1 MVTLSRM
8 PRARVSLAL
17 LLTLAFLAI
26 AGPAAAHVASPAP
39 SAAILPTP
47 EAPETIPVLSAAAMP
62 PALPWH
68 LSTLAAVLA
77 LAASTAWHRP
87 RRALV
92 VTLALLLCVFAF
104 ENALHSV
111 HHGFDPRQQE
121 ECTVAA
127 ASAHLAAVQVDD
139 PGLSPVVLPVTGRA
153 EAAPPTSTLTRFL
166 SPDQGRAPP
175 SAIL

>member
-1 MVTLSRM
+1 MLPVRF
-8 PRARVSLAL
+8 ASLAL
-17 LLTLAFLAI
+17 MLALAV
-26 AGPAAAHVASPAP
+26 AGPAAAHGPV
-39 SAAILPTP
+39 
-47 EAPETIPVLSAAAMP
+47 PVLSAATAEAAPGPAIVPILSAAPAP

-68 LSTLAAVLA
+68 LAAALA
-77 LAASTAWHRP
+77 LVGLTAWHRP

-92 VTLALLLCVFAF
+92 VTLAVLLCVFAF

-111 HHGFDPRQQE
+111 HHGFDPKQQE

-139 PGLSPVVLPVTGRA
+139 PGLASVMLPVVGRA
-153 EAAPPTSTLTRFL
+153 EAAPPAYTPIRFL
-166 SPDQGRAPP
+166 SPDQERAPP

>member
-1 MVTLSRM
+1 MLPVR
-8 PRARVSLAL
+8 RVSLGL
-17 LLTLAFLAI
+17 LLALAVLAI
-26 AGPAAAHVASPAP
+26 AGPAAAHAP
-39 SAAILPTP
+39 EPVLAAATP
-47 EAPETIPVLSAAAMP
+47 EAALAPAIVPILSAAPAP
-62 PALPWH
+62 PALPWY
-68 LSTLAAVLA
+68 LPAALA
-77 LAASTAWHRP
+77 LVGLTAWHRP

-92 VTLALLLCVFAF
+92 VTLAVLLCVFAF

-111 HHGFDPRQQE
+111 HHGFDPKQQE

-139 PGLSPVVLPVTGRA
+139 PGLSSVMFPIVGRA
-153 EAAPPTSTLTRFL
+153 EAAPPASTPTRFL

>member
-1 MVTLSRM
+1 MLPVCRG
-8 PRARVSLAL
+8 SLAL
-17 LLTLAFLAI
+17 LLALAVLAI
-26 AGPAAAHVASPAP
+26 AGPALAHVPAPAP
-39 SAAILPTP
+39 SAAII
-47 EAPETIPVLSAAAMP
+47 EAAPAPAIVPILGAIPVA
-62 PALPWH
+62 PALPWY
-68 LSTLAAVLA
+68 LVAGLA
-77 LAASTAWHRP
+77 LVALTAWRSP

-92 VTLALLLCVFAF
+92 LTLAVLLCVFAF

-111 HHGFDPRQQE
+111 HHGFDPKQQE

-139 PGLSPVVLPVTGRA
+139 PGVASVMLPVVGRA
-153 EAAPPTSTLTRFL
+153 EAASPASTPTRFL